1 MKALSPSIL
10 ILCVA
15 ISAIALHYPKI
26 AIAKDLGT
34 FGDTYPIAE
43 EDFLE
48 FIKRRLS
55 ELEQQGQWKKVKEK
69 MVMDAKHYRD
79 RPTPVAGINKT
90 TQSRTFLLNPGI
102 ILDHD
107 VTDNNGKLIAKA
119 GSFVNPLI
127 FVPLTKTLIF
137 YNADD
142 VAQVKWA
149 LAKDRELKGKDKLI
163 LVGGSV
169 QTEEKRF
176 SKSIYFDQSGRL
188 TTRFQISHVPAF
200 VSQDGVML
208 KITEIK
214 L

>member
-1 MKALSPSIL
+1 MKAFSPIML
-10 ILCVA
+10 ALCVI
-15 ISAIALHYPKI
+15 ISAVTLHYSKM

-34 FGDTYPIAE
+34 FGETYPIAE

-55 ELEQQGQWKKVKEK
+55 ELEQQGEWKKVQEK
-69 MVMDAKHYRD
+69 MVVNTEHYRD
-79 RPTPVAGINKT
+79 RPTPVAGINMT
-90 TQSRTFLLNPGI
+90 TQTRTFLLNPGI
-102 ILDHD
+102 TLDHD
-107 VTDNNGKLIAKA
+107 VTDSNGKLIAKA

-142 VAQVKWA
+142 AAQVKWA
-149 LAKDRELKGKDKLI
+149 QTKDRELKGKDKLI

-169 QTEEKRF
+169 QAEEKRF
-176 SKSIYFDQSGRL
+176 NKSIFFDQSGRL
-188 TTRFQISHVPAF
+188 TTRFKITHVPAF

-208 KITEIK
+208 KITEVTT
-214 L
+214 